1 MTRRIA
7 PLLFVLPLLAGTVLA
22 ADDHRILVV
31 DLQRVVETCD
41 EATDL
46 IAALNKEKTEK
57 QRQLEDEI
65 DKLKQREKE
74 LLDIH
79 MSDRDPG
86 WYDKIRQVQK
96 EANEIKADQAY
107 FLALAND
114 RIARKLNALM
124 RGAQMEAR
132 KIMRDRGASIVL
144 ISKTGEIRLETDQQL
159 KDELINRRVLC
170 LADEADIT
178 DEVLKRMNEWY
189 ANNKTSTGDV
199 PDREEPAK
207 KDDKK
212 SD

>member
-144 ISKTGEIRLETDQQL
+144 ISKTVEIDAETEAQL
-159 KDELINRRVLC
+159 RALGYVG
-170 LADEADIT
+170 
-178 DEVLKRMNEWY
+178 
-189 ANNKTSTGDV
+189 TSR
-199 PDREEPAK
+199 P
-207 KDDKK
+207 
-212 SD
+212 